1 MSCEIFS
8 LILKTNKISNLM
20 KPQINHLKAI
30 LAGMRQTNKWVIEHI
45 SIYPSIVS
53 KWHSPLP
60 ELGFSINL
68 SNPFKCKNSPIL
80 SLSINNTLKIS

>member
-1 MSCEIFS
+1 
-8 LILKTNKISNLM
+8 M

-30 LAGMRQTNKWVIEHI
+30 LAGMRQTNKWEREHI

-60 ELGFSINL
+60 ELGFFINL

>member
-30 LAGMRQTNKWVIEHI
+30 LAGMRQTNKWVREHI
-45 SIYPSIVS
+45 SIYPPIVS

-60 ELGFSINL
+60 ELGFFISL